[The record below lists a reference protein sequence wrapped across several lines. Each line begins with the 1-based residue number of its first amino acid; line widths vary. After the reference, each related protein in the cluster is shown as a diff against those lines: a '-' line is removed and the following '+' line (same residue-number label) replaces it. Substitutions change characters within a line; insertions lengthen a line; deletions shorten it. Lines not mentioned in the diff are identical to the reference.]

1 MALQFLLEGA
11 KAGEKC
17 LYITLSETE
26 RELRDGAASHGW
38 TLGEGIEV
46 FELLPPESLLDSEQQ
61 QSLLY
66 SSDLELGE
74 TTKQIFEAV
83 ERDRPSRV
91 VLDSLS
97 EIRLLAQSSLRYRR
111 QILAIKH
118 YFAKFGTT
126 VMLLDDLTAEVA
138 DKTVHSVAHGVLRL
152 EELAPAYGAERRRAR
167 VTKYR
172 GVKFRGGYHDVT
184 ITTGGLNVFPRL
196 VASEYRSSFARTTM
210 SSGIAAF
217 DKLLGGGI
225 ETGSSTLI
233 LGPAGTGKSLAV
245 MVFIV
250 AAIARGEKAAL
261 FVFDEELG
269 LLFDRMKGLGI
280 DLEEMQRSGKLFIDQ
295 VDAAELSPGEFAHR
309 VRKRVDEDDIKTVV
323 IDSLNGYQAAMPEE
337 NSLILHMH
345 ELLQYLNRRGAATFM
360 TVAQHG
366 LVGDMKAPVDVT
378 YLADTVILLRYFE
391 ALGSVRRAMSIIK
404 KRTGAHESTIRE
416 YRIDGRGLT
425 IGGPLDGFQGNP
437 ARRSGL
443 RRRGQAVAGR
453 AGPVRPGAS
462 SERAVILAPTG
473 RDAAVAAALIREAG
487 FYANIAGDLAAL
499 IHEIE
504 AGAGLAVIA
513 DEAIKTADLRSLVK
527 WLNDQPSWSDF
538 PIVLLTHQGGG
549 PERNPDAA
557 RLGAGARQRHL
568 HRASVSSDHA
578 GEHRRIGGP
587 RPAPAV
593 SDPRHSRRPHRKRR
607 PAADRAQRRP
617 SRRAGAAS
625 AGVRAGSLRHLQ
637 NVLRPQARRSVFVR

>member
-1 MALQFLLEGA
+1 MDLLEQTEGKAKTGIWGLDNILSGGFSRGHLFLVEGAPGTGKTTIALQFLLEGIR
-11 KAGEKC
+11 AGEKC

-38 TLGEGIEV
+38 TLGDGIEV

-83 ERDRPSRV
+83 ERCRPRRV

-118 YFAKFGTT
+118 YFAKFNTT
-126 VMLLDDLTAEVA
+126 VLLLDDLTADVA
-138 DKTVHSVAHGVLRL
+138 DKTVHSVAHGVIRL
-152 EELAPAYGAERRRAR
+152 EELAPTYGAERRRTR
-167 VTKYR
+167 VVKYR
-172 GVKFRGGYHDVT
+172 GVKYRSGYHDVT

-196 VASEYRSSFARTTM
+196 VASEHRSNFKRSKM
-210 SSGIAAF
+210 SSGIVAL
-217 DKLLGGGI
+217 DQLLGGGV
-225 ETGSSTLI
+225 EAGSSTLV
-233 LGPAGTGKSLAV
+233 LGPAGTGKSLITI
-245 MVFIV
+245 VFAI

-269 LLFDRMKGLGI
+269 LLFERMKGLRI
-280 DLEEMQRSGKLFIDQ
+280 DLEAMQHSGKLFIEQ

-309 VRKRVDEDDIKTVV
+309 VRKRVDEDKIKTVV

-345 ELLQYLNRRGAATFM
+345 ELLQYLNRQGTATFM

-378 YLADTVILLRYFE
+378 YLADTVVLLRYFE
-391 ALGSVRRAMSIIK
+391 ALGTVRRAISVIK

-425 IGGPLDGFQGNP
+425 IGNPLDAFQGI
-437 ARRSGL
+437 L
-443 RRRGQAVAGR
+443 RGVPNYVGEAMPLLEEQGQ
-453 AGPVRPGAS
+453 
-462 SERAVILAPTG
+462 
-473 RDAAVAAALIREAG
+473 
-487 FYANIAGDLAAL
+487 
-499 IHEIE
+499 
-504 AGAGLAVIA
+504 
-513 DEAIKTADLRSLVK
+513 
-527 WLNDQPSWSDF
+527 
-538 PIVLLTHQGGG
+538 
-549 PERNPDAA
+549 
-557 RLGAGARQRHL
+557 
-568 HRASVSSDHA
+568 
-578 GEHRRIGGP
+578 
-587 RPAPAV
+587 
-593 SDPRHSRRPHRKRR
+593 
-607 PAADRAQRRP
+607 
-617 SRRAGAAS
+617 
-625 AGVRAGSLRHLQ
+625 
-637 NVLRPQARRSVFVR
+637 

>member
-1 MALQFLLEGA
+1 MDIPKLVADKAKIGIWGLDDILSGGFSRGHLFLIEGAPGTGKTTVALQFLIEGA
-11 KAGEKC
+11 QAGEKC

-26 RELRDGAASHGW
+26 SELRLGAASHGW
-38 TLGEGIEV
+38 TLDERIEV

-83 ERDRPSRV
+83 DRARPSRV

-118 YFAKFGTT
+118 YFAKFGAT
-126 VMLLDDLTAEVA
+126 VVMLDDLTAEAA

-167 VTKYR
+167 VLKYR
-172 GVKFRGGYHDVT
+172 GVKYRGGYHDVT

-196 VASEYRSSFARTTM
+196 VASEHRSRFTRLTM
-210 SSGIAAF
+210 SSGIAGL
-217 DKLLGGGI
+217 DQLLGNGI
-225 ETGSSTLI
+225 EAGSSTLI
-233 LGPAGTGKSLAV
+233 LGPAGTGKSLIAI
-245 MVFIV
+245 VFVV

-269 LLFDRMKGLGI
+269 LLFARMKGLGI
-280 DLEEMQRSGKLFIDQ
+280 DLAAMQASGSLFIDQ

-309 VRKRVDEDDIKTVV
+309 VRKRVDEDQIKTVV

-345 ELLQYLNRRGAATFM
+345 ELLQYLNRQGAATFM

-391 ALGSVRRAMSIIK
+391 ASGTVRRAMSVIK

-416 YRIDGRGLT
+416 FRIGNDGLS
-425 IGGPLDGFQGNP
+425 IGEPLSEFQG
-437 ARRSGL
+437 
-443 RRRGQAVAGR
+443 
-453 AGPVRPGAS
+453 
-462 SERAVILAPTG
+462 
-473 RDAAVAAALIREAG
+473 
-487 FYANIAGDLAAL
+487 
-499 IHEIE
+499 
-504 AGAGLAVIA
+504 
-513 DEAIKTADLRSLVK
+513 
-527 WLNDQPSWSDF
+527 
-538 PIVLLTHQGGG
+538 
-549 PERNPDAA
+549 
-557 RLGAGARQRHL
+557 
-568 HRASVSSDHA
+568 
-578 GEHRRIGGP
+578 
-587 RPAPAV
+587 
-593 SDPRHSRRPHRKRR
+593 
-607 PAADRAQRRP
+607 
-617 SRRAGAAS
+617 
-625 AGVRAGSLRHLQ
+625 
-637 NVLRPQARRSVFVR
+637 VLRGVPTYLGEGKPLLEEPVQ